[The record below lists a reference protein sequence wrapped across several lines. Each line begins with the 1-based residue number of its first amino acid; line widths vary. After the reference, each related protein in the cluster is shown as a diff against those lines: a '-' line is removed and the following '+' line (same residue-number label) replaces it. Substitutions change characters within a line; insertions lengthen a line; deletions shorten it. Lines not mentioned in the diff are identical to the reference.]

1 MRIAFYAPMKS
12 PTHPTPSGD
21 RAFARLL
28 MRALRKSGHEVILA
42 SRFRSYDGV
51 GSLDRQRQLLRRG
64 KQALENAYRRL
75 ENQPPDLWFT
85 YHLYHKAP
93 DFIGPILSKRFGI
106 PYVIADASHAPK
118 QRKGKWASGYQAAEA
133 AIKTADRLL
142 CFDPLDAACL
152 KEVRPTGVSIEPLLP
167 FTAQRKPS
175 QFEQGMARRDLAASL
190 NLPTDMPWLIT
201 VAMMRDDAKS
211 RSYEM
216 LATVMK
222 KLKNKEWALLIAGD
236 GENRTQ
242 VEAQFGADLTVRF
255 LGTLNGKS
263 LSRLYAAGDIFVWPS
278 LNEGCGMALLEAA
291 ASGLPV
297 LSGAR
302 PGPEQFII
310 EGETGYLCQEG
321 NVDALHKKLSFLLAN
336 PDHCKTLGNN
346 GARLV
351 SVNHSLD
358 KASRRLN
365 ETLQPLCMENA
376 A

>member
-211 RSYEM
+211 RS
-216 LATVMK
+216 
-222 KLKNKEWALLIAGD
+222 LKCLP
-236 GENRTQ
+236 
-242 VEAQFGADLTVRF
+242 
-255 LGTLNGKS
+255 
-263 LSRLYAAGDIFVWPS
+263 RL
-278 LNEGCGMALLEAA
+278 
-291 ASGLPV
+291 
-297 LSGAR
+297 
-302 PGPEQFII
+302 
-310 EGETGYLCQEG
+310 
-321 NVDALHKKLSFLLAN
+321 
-336 PDHCKTLGNN
+336 
-346 GARLV
+346 
-351 SVNHSLD
+351 
-358 KASRRLN
+358 
-365 ETLQPLCMENA
+365 
-376 A
+376 